1 MAINN
6 QIRDGILQYDIKAKL
21 DYYSPLGKVFEK
33 QIYTIDNQGEK
44 QIKALEYLKPKEQ
57 TKSME

>member
-21 DYYSPLGKVFEK
+21 DYYSPLGKCLKNKYIQSITKEK
-33 QIYTIDNQGEK
+33 SR
-44 QIKALEYLKPKEQ
+44 LKL
-57 TKSME
+57 